1 MQAITAE
8 NNLSETAF
16 FVKSGNSY
24 DLRWFTAKV

>member
-24 DLRWFTAKV
+24 DLRWFTPKV